1 MNDVVDQDRAWTVE
15 NVQDLQ
21 ALAREKVPAS
31 VIALRLRRSQADIH
45 AKASEIGVTLVAE

>member
-1 MNDVVDQDRAWTVE
+1 MNDVVDQDRPWTVE